1 MLKSFK
7 RPFLVIA
14 LLLAGG
20 TMASAATVL
29 DGWAVNLDGLFVS
42 FDNFSVATAAN
53 IPNRDEQSTFDAGTI
68 DVAGGLGQIGP
79 GGTGLGTLG
88 INVFG
93 EGTHTVLVLLDLH
106 IDTGDFSFFDEFA
119 GTSGSV
125 PTGLTWQIDDPYNS
139 NIAANVAAGGALPNI
154 NALPNPSGGDVS
166 VALAYTFLVPHLQ
179 GGTRVNF
186 NVSFTSGTPELNPST
201 FYILQNSNEAPGT
214 IAFSAGLEAIP
225 EPSGWVL
232 IVGGLGAIV
241 ALRMR
246 RGAAE

>member
-1 MLKSFK
+1 MLKCFH

-42 FDNFSVATAAN
+42 FDNFSVATASN

-68 DVAGGLGQIGP
+68 DVVNGFGQVGP
-79 GGTGLGTLG
+79 GGTGLGRLG
-88 INVFG
+88 VDVLG
-93 EGTHTVLVLLDLH
+93 EGVHTVVVLLDLH
-106 IDTGDFSFFDEFA
+106 IDTGDFSFFNEFA
-119 GTSGSV
+119 GTSGIA
-125 PTGLTWQIDDPYNS
+125 PAGLTWQIDDPYNS
-139 NIAANVAAGGALPNI
+139 NIAANVAAGGPLANT
-154 NALPNPSGGDVS
+154 NAFPDPSGGDVS

-179 GGTRVNF
+179 GGMRVNF
-186 NVSFTSGTPELNPST
+186 NVGFTSGAPELNPST
-201 FYILQNSNEAPGT
+201 FYILQNSNDAPGT

-232 IVGGLGAIV
+232 IVGGLTAIV
-241 ALRMR
+241 ALKSR
-246 RGAAE
+246 RGAKE